1 MAAGS
6 KIKRMDLAEL
16 EKNNRLNIRALR
28 SIVAWHW
35 LDGVLLADYTH
46 PSLSTHQAPL
56 KTMQFNPE
64 RLAVKKTTTSPE
76 S

>member
-1 MAAGS
+1 MAARIYVASKIVSDRKLSMAAGS

-46 PSLSTHQAPL
+46 PSL
-56 KTMQFNPE
+56 
-64 RLAVKKTTTSPE
+64 
-76 S
+76 